1 MTEKSATTVGDF
13 AKGRGRTRDRPNGQ
27 SLRHFAKDASMK
39 NFSAVIVL
47 ATLVTGTALAQA
59 NAAGDD
65 RAALMSQH
73 RGGVIR
79 AVANAAAG
87 TMDPQINYTLQYWQ
101 LYQAIYD
108 GLVAFKKAQGAEG
121 FTVVADLAEEMPSP
135 QDDGKTYVFKL
146 RKGIK
151 FSNGEAVTVK
161 DVVASFQRI
170 FKINGPTSG
179 TFYNGIVGADA
190 CIKTS
195 ASCTLDGG
203 VVGDEAAN
211 TITFHLTQA
220 DPEFLYKLAVPHAS
234 ILPAAT
240 PPRDMGN
247 DVIPGT
253 GAYKIEKYDPN
264 NRIHIV
270 RNPYFKEWSVD
281 AQPNAFADEI
291 LYKFGVPEDQAIN
304 EIQRGGDDNA
314 DWMFDPPPA
323 GRLREI
329 SNGKYKDQLHVNSL
343 TAVWYAPL
351 NVNLPPFNDIRVRQA
366 LNYAVNRDELVTLFG
381 GRNLAAPV
389 CQILPPGFPGH
400 VASCLYTAHPG
411 TTWSAPDL
419 DKAQRLIEDSKTKGE
434 KVEVVTEESDL
445 SKSIGSYIR
454 DVLEQLG
461 YNVSVHS
468 MSSDIQFTYVQNTNN
483 KVQISID
490 QWSQDYPAAS
500 DFLNVL
506 LSCDSFHPHS
516 DSSINISGM
525 CDKTLDAR
533 MQGAMKLALTDP
545 EGANAEWADI
555 DKAYMEEAPWVPL
568 FTPKHVD
575 FVSKRLGNFTF
586 SNQFY
591 WLPALSW
598 VQ

>member
-1 MTEKSATTVGDF
+1 
-13 AKGRGRTRDRPNGQ
+13 
-27 SLRHFAKDASMK
+27 MK
-39 NFSAVIVL
+39 KLSSGIVL
-47 ATLVTGTALAQA
+47 ASLFTGTALTPAS
-59 NAAGDD
+59 AAAED

-108 GLVAFKKAQGAEG
+108 GLLAFKKGQGTEG
-121 FTVVADLAEEMPSP
+121 FKVVPDLAEEVPAP

-151 FSNGEAVTVK
+151 FSNGDPVTVK

-170 FKINGPTSG
+170 FKISGPTAG

-190 CIKTS
+190 CLKTP

-211 TITFHLTQA
+211 TIAFHLTGA
-220 DPEFLYKLAVPHAS
+220 DPEFMYKLAVPHAS
-234 ILPAAT
+234 ILPAST
-240 PPRDMGN
+240 PPHDMGS

-253 GAYKIEKYDPN
+253 GAYTIKSYNPNLGIE
-264 NRIHIV
+264 IV
-270 RNPYFKEWSVD
+270 RNPHFKEWSAD
-281 AQPNAFADEI
+281 AQPDAFADGI
-291 LYKFGVPEDQAIN
+291 SYKFGLTEVNAIN
-304 EIQRGGDDNA
+304 EIQNGHA
-314 DWMFDPPPA
+314 DWMFDPPPPD
-323 GRLREI
+323 RLPEI
-329 SNGKYKDQLHVNSL
+329 SKFGDQLHVNPL

-351 NVNLPPFNDIRVRQA
+351 NVNLAPFNDVRVRQA

-381 GRNLAAPV
+381 GPNLAAPV

-400 VASCLYTAHPG
+400 VNSCLYTADPG

-419 DKAQRLIEDSKTKGE
+419 DKAKKLVEESGTKGQ
-434 KVEVVTEESDL
+434 EVAIITGDSDV
-445 SKSIGSYIR
+445 SKSVGTYIQG
-454 DVLEQLG
+454 VLKDLG
-461 YNVSVHS
+461 YEASVKS
-468 MSSDIQFTYVQNTNN
+468 MSSDIQFTYIQNTNN
-483 KVQISID
+483 KVQISIA
-490 QWSQDYPAAS
+490 QWYPDYPAAS

-506 LSCDSFHPHS
+506 LSCDSFHPGS

-525 CDKTLDAR
+525 CDKDLDER
-533 MQGAMKLALTDP
+533 MHRALELALTDP
-545 EGANAEWADI
+545 DGANVEWASI
-555 DKAYMEEAPWVPL
+555 DKAYMEKAPWAPL

-598 VQ
+598 VK